1 MKIHK
6 GTGWKD
12 NVKCDCGHYPKDHH
26 AGEGWCGKCGCTWY
40 YPNIQY
46 IKKMKKDN
54 KMPDKILEQRKAELN
69 KQLDLQNIKID
80 EKLREITENA
90 GEIDHLLI
98 EIQEIIKYAERWQK
112 VEDMCKSHM
121 ACIEED
127 GQLIDHLDD
136 DVHYIF
142 EAAMEATFGK
152 GIWPKYNR
160 LNEENEEREYERHRR
175 S

>member
-1 MKIHK
+1 MLEQMLEQINKQLVTQNLKI
-6 GTGWKD
+6 
-12 NVKCDCGHYPKDHH
+12 
-26 AGEGWCGKCGCTWY
+26 
-40 YPNIQY
+40 
-46 IKKMKKDN
+46 DN
-54 KMPDKILEQRKAELN
+54 KMNKISK
-69 KQLDLQNIKID
+69 
-80 EKLREITENA
+80 NA
-90 GEIDHLLI
+90 SEIDLLLG
-98 EIQEIIKYAERWQK
+98 EVQEIIKYAERWQK

-121 ACIEED
+121 ARIEED